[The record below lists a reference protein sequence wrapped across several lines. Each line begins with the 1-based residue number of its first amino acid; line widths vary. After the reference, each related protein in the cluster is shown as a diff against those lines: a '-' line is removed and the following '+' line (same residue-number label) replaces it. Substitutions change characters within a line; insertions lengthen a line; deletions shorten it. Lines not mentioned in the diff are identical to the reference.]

1 MTIDPRLYKKYTGK
15 SPGEAMTRLGQSLAQ
30 QSARQSAGDTSVLG
44 AIGRGRRRVAI
55 VGGVI
60 VAGGG
65 TYGLGEGGV

>member
-55 VGGVI
+55 VGGLI
-60 VAGGG
+60 VAGVVIYVLVTGG
-65 TYGLGEGGV
+65 I